1 MKPCAVKTLLRS
13 LRIPTQDGFA
23 NKAKGEQM
31 TRKKNI
37 KIGML
42 VALLLAAGGL
52 TTAYARGQAEQSR
65 RLEQANLLAD
75 FGLTTS
81 SLDRI
86 ISAGSSSG
94 FGGLWW
100 VEPWDD
106 ASDDELVIMWYDSTE
121 DNFHAALRAINASG
135 NGYGTAQ
142 ELRLPSGRIL
152 FAQTERWELLWE
164 YVEDDEGVMEFR
176 ISPLGSVI
184 TPLSP

>member
-1 MKPCAVKTLLRS
+1 MRS

-42 VALLLAAGGL
+42 VVLLLVAGGL
-52 TTAYARGQAEQSR
+52 NTAYASGRAEQSR
-65 RLEQANLLAD
+65 RLERANEQANLLVG

-81 SLDRI
+81 SFDSI
-86 ISAGSSSG
+86 ISAGHP
-94 FGGLWW
+94 FGWLWRAEW
-100 VEPWDD
+100 AGNAEVVWWNADD
-106 ASDDELVIMWYDSTE
+106 YELTIVWFDDSTE
-121 DNFHAALRAINASG
+121 DNFHAALSAINDSG
-135 NGYGTAQ
+135 NGNGTAQ

-164 YVEDDEGVMEFR
+164 EAEHDVEDAVGIMGFR
-176 ISPLGSVI
+176 IYR
-184 TPLSP
+184 LSP